1 MKPRAATMALMET
14 VATTIT
20 AQTAAGSTA
29 EGAVAMVV
37 GEEAEMGAVVE
48 AEPDP
53 KLLPVEHS
61 TYGRA

>member
-1 MKPRAATMALMET
+1 MET

-20 AQTAAGSTA
+20 AQTAAAGSTA
-29 EGAVAMVV
+29 EGATVV
-37 GEEAEMGAVVE
+37 GEEAETGAVVE
-48 AEPDP
+48 AETDP